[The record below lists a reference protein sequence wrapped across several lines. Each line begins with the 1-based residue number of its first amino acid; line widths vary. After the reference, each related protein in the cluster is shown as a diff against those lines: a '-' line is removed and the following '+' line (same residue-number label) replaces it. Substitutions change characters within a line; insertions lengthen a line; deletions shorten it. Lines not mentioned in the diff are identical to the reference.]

1 MNRKFFL
8 GMVTVIMF
16 LIAAGL
22 ASAGDNAICYNCPP
36 MWADW
41 ASQLEAI
48 KENLDITVPHDNKNS
63 GQTLSQLI
71 AEKDNPVADVAYYGV
86 SFGIK
91 AKEVGVVA
99 EYKPAYWDEIPA
111 GLKDPDGAWFTI
123 HFGTIGFFVNK
134 DALGGAPVPQSWAD
148 LLKPDYKGM
157 IGYLDPTSA
166 FVGYASAVAANQA
179 LGGSFDKFDPGIE
192 YFKKLKANRPIV
204 PKQTS
209 YARVLS
215 GEIPIL
221 FDYDFNAYR
230 AMYKDN
236 ANIVFVIPA
245 EGSIVVP
252 YVMSLV
258 NNSPN
263 PEAGKKILDFIMSDK
278 GQAVWANAYLKPIR
292 ASALSKEAA
301 AKFLPES
308 EYARAKPVDY
318 KKMAQV
324 QNRFCDRYLSEV
336 R

>member
-1 MNRKFFL
+1 MHRKIYYGFL
-8 GMVTVIMF
+8 TV
-16 LIAAGL
+16 LLVLALSGIAPAGE
-22 ASAGDNAICYNCPP
+22 NAICYNCPP

-41 ASQLEAI
+41 ASQLKAI
-48 KENLDITVPHDNKNS
+48 KQNLNISIPHDNKNS

-71 AEKDNPVADVAYYGV
+71 AEKSNPVADVAYYGV

-91 AKEVGVVA
+91 AKEAGVVA
-99 EYKPAYWDEIPA
+99 EYKPANWEEIPE
-111 GLKDPDGAWFTI
+111 GLKDPNGAWFTI

-134 DALGGAPVPQSWAD
+134 DALGGAAVPKSWAD
-148 LLKPDYKGM
+148 LLKPEYKGM

-166 FVGYASAVAANQA
+166 FVGYASAVAANQS
-179 LGGSFDKFDPGIE
+179 LGGSLENFDPGIE
-192 YFKKLKANRPIV
+192 FFKKLKANRPIV

-230 AMYKDN
+230 AKYKDK
-236 ANIVFVIPA
+236 ANIEFVIPA

-263 PEAGKKILDFIMSDK
+263 PETGKKILDFIMSDK
-278 GQAVWANAYLKPIR
+278 GQAVWANAYLRPIR
-292 ASALSKEAA
+292 PSALSKEAA
-301 AKFLPES
+301 AKFLPDF
-308 EYARAKPVDY
+308 EYERAKPIDY
-318 KKMAQV
+318 KKMAQA
-324 QNRFCDRYLSEV
+324 QNTFRDRYLSEV